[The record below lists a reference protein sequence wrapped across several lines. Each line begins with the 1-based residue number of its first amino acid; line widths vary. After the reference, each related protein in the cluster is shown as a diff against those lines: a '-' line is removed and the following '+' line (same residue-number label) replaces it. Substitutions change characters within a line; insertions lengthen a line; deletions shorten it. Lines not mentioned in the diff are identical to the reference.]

1 MAGCGGSGGTTGS
14 TGAPAG
20 SSPAAVSGKVAD
32 GYLVNATVFMDKNGN
47 YQPDAGE
54 PTATTDPNGNYILT
68 VDPADVGQYPI
79 VAMAVQGVTIDK
91 DTNQTVANS
100 YILSMPA
107 GAVSGTVSSNFIS
120 PMSTEI
126 HELMA
131 TGKYSM
137 QQAMDLMSAQLGL
150 PAGTNMLAD
159 YMANSGSATGQT
171 MHTAA
176 QNMANLMGSQMG
188 QVMMTSGSGTS
199 VDVNRYRGMMGA
211 IFSNLS
217 SVKGTG
223 AGSQTAMTTLMGS
236 MTSTLGSMPV
246 GAPFRNMSASFRGMM
261 GGSTSGG
268 TMMGSGT
275 GGTTGSTSGGTMMGS
290 GTGTTGTAS
299 GMGGQM
305 K

>member
-1 MAGCGGSGGTTGS
+1 MTTRFSAAAVLVVAGLMAGCGGSGGTAGTTGS

-20 SSPAAVSGKVAD
+20 SSLAAVSGKVAD

-54 PTATTDPNGNYILT
+54 PTATTDANGNYTLT

-91 DTNQTVANS
+91 DTNQSVANS

-188 QVMMTSGSGTS
+188 QVMMASGSGTS
-199 VDVNRYRGMMGA
+199 IDVNRYRGMMGA

-236 MTSTLGSMPV
+236 MTTTLGSMPV
-246 GAPFRNMSASFRGMM
+246 GQPFRNMSASFRGMM
-261 GGSTSGG
+261 GGTGSGG
-268 TMMGSGT
+268 TMMGGTSGT
-275 GGTTGSTSGGTMMGS
+275 GMGN
-290 GTGTTGTAS
+290 
-299 GMGGQM
+299 QM
-305 K
+305 R